1 MKYFVLVVCLLVFV
15 ACRQEDALEE
25 EISKIEVNLEV
36 ERFDTLFAQTTANEL
51 PELKQAYPFL
61 FPKRI
66 ADSVWVDMLSD
77 TLQQEILREVSKKF
91 ADFDKIELEVRKFY
105 QHLKY
110 YDKVFTEP
118 RFITVI
124 NNVDYRESIVVTDSI
139 TLVALDNYLGED
151 HYFYDFIS
159 VYLRK
164 NFTPEAISVNLA
176 EAYAKKYAFQPS
188 RKTLLDEMIYYG
200 KLLYF
205 KDIMIPFKS
214 DYEKIGYTPEE
225 LSWAKA
231 NEAQIWSYLV
241 DSELLFSTDN
251 TLPARFIT
259 PAPFSKFYL
268 EIDNESPGR
277 IGQYLGW
284 QIIKA
289 YMEQNKDV
297 DVFEMMHKSS
307 QEIFDN
313 TKYKPAK

>member
-1 MKYFVLVVCLLVFV
+1 MKYFLFLISSLVFL
-15 ACRQEDALEE
+15 ACHQENALET
-25 EISKIEVNLEV
+25 EISRIEVDFNV
-36 ERFDTLFAQTTANEL
+36 ERFDKLFAKTTEAEL
-51 PELKQAYPFL
+51 PKLKKAYPFL

-66 ADSVWVDMLSD
+66 ADSVWVEMLSD
-77 TLQQEILREVSKKF
+77 TLQQEILREVDKKF
-91 ADFDKIELEVRKFY
+91 TDFDKVEVEVYKFY

-139 TLVALDNYLGED
+139 SLVALDNYLGDD

-176 EAYAKKYAFQPS
+176 EAYAKKYAFQTS
-188 RKTLLDEMIYYG
+188 RKTLLDEMIYFG

-205 KDIMIPFKS
+205 KDVMIPFKT

-225 LSWAKA
+225 LNWAKA
-231 NEAQIWSYLV
+231 NEAQVWSYLV
-241 DSELLFSTDN
+241 DGELLFSTDN

-277 IGQYLGW
+277 IGQFIGL
-284 QIIKA
+284 QIIRA
-289 YMEQNKDV
+289 YMEQNKEV
-297 DVFEMMHKSS
+297 DIFEMMHKSS